1 VTDGLVILA
10 AWGIFLALL
19 AALAFVVLRG
29 ERSR

>member
-1 VTDGLVILA
+1 MTDGLVILA

-19 AALAFVVLRG
+19 AVLAFVVLRG